1 MCINICILPASVLS
15 ADFVSGIQRPV
26 RGKQAVIR
34 RAIQLIKGVID
45 FPFVK
50 RHAHGLSAGVT
61 EQAYH
66 IPRGTDSGHETLY
79 LPERVLPAC
88 VHVGGEIRAE
98 GRRGRKGRR
107 SGGERLLALGHVQLR
122 EVGHS
127 FGKAGLRKLA
137 ILRKAEVVVEAA
149 PRFRVQPAALFSG
162 QGFNLRSDY
171 GLQRALLVRGEG
183 SIGGRQLVGI
193 FDRFGLGAF
202 FLRQLVQH
210 IQNPM
215 AELLGYR
222 SAGEHRQKVAAAKGE
237 DAATA
242 CAHISGNLI
251 LRFCDDFNELRH
263 IRRELVGVPLVDLG
277 NLIFTGEA
285 KSAGKFCGS
294 NPKAVLVGDGGKGDF
309 VETKSLGHGKPR
321 KFLIAPPMRKKR
333 ARKSKP
339 LANGRGITATL
350 FLTQYVR
357 EYTTLYGREKA
368 IDKRNGGCRKEILKL
383 RALTTPQNVENVK
396 QLLKRRGNSQIGVR
410 SICGNRSTTHIGFK
424 FGLKSLPHALT
435 RALDHFIES
444 RSAREK
450 DLRI

>member
-66 IPRGTDSGHETLY
+66 IPRGTDSGHEALY

-98 GRRGRKGRR
+98 GELGRGRKGRR

-183 SIGGRQLVGI
+183 SIGGGQLVGI

-202 FLRQLVQH
+202 QLFSHGIEGFNVGKLH
-210 IQNPM
+210 
-215 AELLGYR
+215 AEGLLARVAHDKKDEAVKVDGEVRFFTFCTIADFDGSGYLPKIGGMKFFR
-222 SAGEHRQKVAAAKGE
+222 RFRADTANVSAHMVMPLSEVFSDVKGGCGGAVVNQCHSWGGEH
-237 DAATA
+237 
-242 CAHISGNLI
+242 
-251 LRFCDDFNELRH
+251 FC
-263 IRRELVGVPLVDLG
+263 
-277 NLIFTGEA
+277 
-285 KSAGKFCGS
+285 C
-294 NPKAVLVGDGGKGDF
+294 
-309 VETKSLGHGKPR
+309 GHGKLLLSFDSRWPD
-321 KFLIAPPMRKKR
+321 AKKAEELETAKGTAGALLLPNSSANMCVSISRHR
-333 ARKSKP
+333 ARKKP
-339 LANGRGITATL
+339 LTYGNGTAFWSFRGSVQSQRHFFWDMSSFIFLIFSVYLKKMMTWILFVVFL
-350 FLTQYVR
+350 FLNH
-357 EYTTLYGREKA
+357 L
-368 IDKRNGGCRKEILKL
+368 
-383 RALTTPQNVENVK
+383 
-396 QLLKRRGNSQIGVR
+396 
-410 SICGNRSTTHIGFK
+410 
-424 FGLKSLPHALT
+424 
-435 RALDHFIES
+435 
-444 RSAREK
+444 
-450 DLRI
+450 